1 MHSMKLCSFHCTFN
15 GFFFC
20 YFINHSLRTDVE
32 ISNCH
37 WVIFFGY
44 VNYTSSSSM
53 PFNNNSLFECIYGI
67 KYSKHVRC
75 LHYTYAIYIPVYV
88 FSGSRK
94 IAIRMLTKLKTS
106 FDFTKHRAS

>member
-1 MHSMKLCSFHCTFN
+1 
-15 GFFFC
+15 
-20 YFINHSLRTDVE
+20 
-32 ISNCH
+32 
-37 WVIFFGY
+37 
-44 VNYTSSSSM
+44 M

-94 IAIRMLTKLKTS
+94 ICYSHANETE
-106 FDFTKHRAS
+106 DFFRFY